1 MTKSA
6 PKFNVSDV
14 KCNGAGSYASLISED
29 NYNAIQTYVSVYRK
43 VEDFRD
49 LIVEMAQKTKED
61 ALFGSRCMN
70 DRAITDRIATALG
83 DYAMGKWE
91 NIEAL
96 AEMWINAQIAM
107 FTGSTMTAL
116 VKDALRDCA
125 SADYW
130 YAFEKDWN

>member
-1 MTKSA
+1 MTESA

-61 ALFGSRCMN
+61 GYQRE
-70 DRAITDRIATALG
+70 I
-83 DYAMGKWE
+83 
-91 NIEAL
+91 
-96 AEMWINAQIAM
+96 QQ
-107 FTGSTMTAL
+107 L
-116 VKDALRDCA
+116 VKVDNDTKNLVD
-125 SADYW
+125 SKWSSY
-130 YAFEKDWN
+130 EL

>member
-14 KCNGAGSYASLISED
+14 KCNGAGGYASLISDD
-29 NYNAIQTYVSVYRK
+29 NYNAIQTYISVYRK
-43 VEDFRD
+43 AEDFRD
-49 LIVEMAQKTKED
+49 LIVEMTQETKED
-61 ALFGSRCMN
+61 MLYGTRCMD
-70 DRAITDRIATALG
+70 DRAIADRIVTALG
-83 DYAMGKWE
+83 GYAMNKWD
-91 NIEAL
+91 NIQGL

-107 FTGSTMTAL
+107 FTGGTMAIL

-130 YAFEKDWN
+130 YTFEKDWN